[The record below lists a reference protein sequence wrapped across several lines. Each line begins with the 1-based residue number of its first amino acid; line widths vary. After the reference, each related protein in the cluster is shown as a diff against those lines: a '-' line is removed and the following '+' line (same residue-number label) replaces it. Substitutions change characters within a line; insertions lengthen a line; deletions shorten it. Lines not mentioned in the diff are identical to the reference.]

1 MAEDI
6 KLVEGDYLEYKGRP
20 LVREGTTIC
29 YGNMT
34 DKCILILEIMTFKD
48 ENGKN
53 LPDTILLQ
61 VVDTKNQMDIKRQG
75 TKQGLYEAFEL
86 GVSWLEQE
94 LKK

>member
-61 VVDTKNQMDIKRQG
+61 VVDPKNQMDIKRQG

>member
-6 KLVEGDYLEYKGRP
+6 KLVEGEYLEYKGRP
-20 LVREGTTIC
+20 LVREDTTIC

-48 ENGKN
+48 EDGKK
-53 LPDTILLQ
+53 LPDTIFLQ
-61 VVDTKNQMDIKRQG
+61 VVETQDQTNIRRQG

-86 GVSWLEQE
+86 GVTWLEQE

>member
-34 DKCILILEIMTFKD
+34 DKCILILEIMTFKS

-61 VVDTKNQMDIKRQG
+61 VVDPKNQMDIKRQG

>member
-6 KLVEGDYLEYKGRP
+6 KLVEGEYLEYKGRP
-20 LVREGTTIC
+20 LVREETTIC

-48 ENGKN
+48 EGGKK

-61 VVDTKNQMDIKRQG
+61 VVDPKNQMDIKRQG

-94 LKK
+94 LAK

>member
-34 DKCILILEIMTFKD
+34 DKCILILEIMTFKE

-61 VVDTKNQMDIKRQG
+61 VVDPKNQMDIKRQG